1 MQSTDR
7 QHRLEQLR
15 LREAEG
21 ILTEQEQAELLS
33 MFAELDT
40 EEAEAL
46 KPAKEKSEKL
56 QEEKAELE
64 EMASQLQDIVTE
76 HKRLLTDARAY
87 LTQLQSKR
95 ALLADKYHRL
105 TGQDLSKTHV
115 ETK

>member
-1 MQSTDR
+1 MQPTNR

-21 ILTEQEQAELLS
+21 ILTEQEQAELLTI
-33 MFAELDT
+33 FAELDA

-46 KPAKEKSEKL
+46 KPAREKSEKL
-56 QEEKAELE
+56 KEEKAELE
-64 EMASQLQDIVTE
+64 EMASQLQDIVVE

-95 ALLADKYHRL
+95 ALLANKYYRL
-105 TGQDLSKTHV
+105 TGQNLSKTHV

>member
-1 MQSTDR
+1 MKNR
-7 QHRLEQLR
+7 QHRLERLR

-21 ILTEQEQAELLS
+21 SLTEEERTELLAI
-33 MFAELDT
+33 FAELDA

-46 KPAKEKSEKL
+46 KPRKEKSQKL

-95 ALLADKYHRL
+95 ELLADKYHRL
-105 TGQDLSKTHV
+105 TGQNLSKTHV